1 MAKGIWVFAEQR
13 NGQLRKVSYEMISA
27 GMKYGQILKQEV
39 DVVVIGSNIS
49 GVVEEIAKYGVNK
62 VFAAEHPQLESY
74 TTDGYAS
81 VLADLVK
88 EHQPEALFM
97 GNTAI
102 GKDLAPRVAERV
114 GAGLITDCIAVELQ
128 GTDFIFTRPIY
139 AGKAFA
145 KVMCPTARPVMATFR
160 PNVLGIDEMATSEK
174 PQLIQVEVKF
184 EDGAIR
190 TKVREVLEKSTGRV
204 ELTEADIIVSGGRG
218 MKGPENFAIL
228 EQLADT
234 IGAAVGASRAAVDA
248 GWREHQYQVGQT
260 GKTVSPTLY
269 IACGISGAI
278 QHLAGMSSSKYIVAI
293 NKDPEANIFK
303 VADYG
308 IADDLFK
315 VVPALTEEVKKI
327 L

>member
-1 MAKGIWVFAEQR
+1 MTKGFWVFAEHR
-13 NGQLRKVSYEMISA
+13 NGKLRKVSYEMISA
-27 GMKYGQILKQEV
+27 GIKYGQMLMQEV
-39 DVVVIGSNIS
+39 SVVVIGNNIS
-49 GVVEEIAKYGVNK
+49 AIVEDISRYDFGTI
-62 VFAAEHPQLESY
+62 FAVDHPQLEAY
-74 TTDGYAS
+74 TTDGYAF
-81 VLADLVK
+81 VLAELIK
-88 EHQPEALFM
+88 EHQPEALFA

-102 GKDLAPRVAERV
+102 GRDLAPRVAQRV
-114 GAGLITDCIAVELQ
+114 GAGLITDCIGVELQ
-128 GTDFIFTRPIY
+128 GTDLVFTRPIY

-145 KVMCPTARPVMATFR
+145 KVMCPKARPIMATFR
-160 PNVLGIDEMATSEK
+160 PNVLSNDMATSSTK
-174 PQLIQVEVKF
+174 PRLVQVPISFK
-184 EDGAIR
+184 DGAIR
-190 TKVREVLEKSTGRV
+190 TKIKEVLSKSSGRV

-218 MKGPENFAIL
+218 LKSPENFAML
-228 EQLADT
+228 ERLADT

-248 GWREHQYQVGQT
+248 GWREHQDQVGQT

-293 NKDPEANIFK
+293 NKDPEANVLK

>member
-1 MAKGIWVFAEQR
+1 MANGIWVFAEQR
-13 NGQLRKVSYEMISA
+13 NGQLRKVAYEMMSA
-27 GMKYGQILKQEV
+27 GIKYGHILKQEV
-39 DVVVIGSNIS
+39 CVVVIGNNIS
-49 GVVEEIAKYGVNK
+49 CAVEKIAEHGVNK
-62 VFAAEHPQLESY
+62 VFVAEHPQLETY
-74 TTDGYAS
+74 TTDGYAQ

-88 EHQPEALFM
+88 EYQPAALFM

-102 GKDLAPRVAERV
+102 GKDLAPRVAERI
-114 GAGLITDCIAVELQ
+114 GTGLITDCIAVELQ
-128 GTDFIFTRPIY
+128 GADFVFTRPIY

-145 KVMCPTARPVMATFR
+145 KVMCPAARPVMATFR
-160 PNVLGIDEMATSEK
+160 PNVLGSEEMRTSEK
-174 PQLIQVEVKF
+174 PQLIQVEVNIHD
-184 EDGAIR
+184 ETIR
-190 TKVREVLEKSTGRV
+190 TKVREVLEKSTGRA

-218 MKGPENFAIL
+218 MKGPENFAML

-234 IGAAVGASRAAVDA
+234 FGAAVGASRAAVDA

-260 GKTVSPTLY
+260 GKTVSPALY

-278 QHLAGMSSSKYIVAI
+278 QHLAGMSSSKHIVAI

-315 VVPALTEEVKKI
+315 VVPKLNEEIKKI
-327 L
+327 M